1 MRCIV
6 GHVKKNGLNG
16 LEIETAASLDH
27 RRKRLRRRHN
37 PKGAT
42 RIVEKTKTKERLPP
56 PVPKNKSL
64 KEIQELDENDPQFRH
79 LSGRP
84 RKWHEVDG
92 EVKTK
97 PQTWK
102 DVVRADRQKKANAR
116 RARVRKWEA
125 EVTVAQ
131 EVMEGHTN
139 GDDHKMDIY
148 DEEKL
153 IAEGVL
159 ELDGW
164 DNEELIRGYRRNR
177 DGKFGKAPKY
187 IPREVQQQAF
197 RILVN
202 RGERRMK
209 EAYLTAIEEL
219 VKLAHSAQSEKVR
232 LDAQRELLNR
242 VVGKV
247 PDKVLVA
254 HDEPWQDI
262 LADSL
267 VPIGDALPI
276 ELEQDGEGTWALAP
290 QTEED

>member
-1 MRCIV
+1 M
-6 GHVKKNGLNG
+6 GHVKKNGLAG
-16 LEIETAASLDH
+16 LEVETAAQIERRQH
-27 RRKRLRRRHN
+27 RRRRT
-37 PKGAT
+37 PKGKT
-42 RIVEKTKTKERLPP
+42 RIAAESRTGERKPP

-64 KEIQELDENDPQFRH
+64 QEIQEMDEQDPQFRH
-79 LSGRP
+79 PQGKP
-84 RKWHEVDG
+84 RKWHDLDG
-92 EVKTK
+92 EVKTEPK
-97 PQTWK
+97 TWK
-102 DVVRADRQKKANAR
+102 DVVRADRQRKANAR
-116 RARVRKWEA
+116 RAKVRKWEA

-131 EVMEGHTN
+131 EVMEGHTKKK
-139 GDDHKMDIY
+139 DHDVDVY

-219 VKLAHSAQSEKVR
+219 VKLAHGAQSEKVR

-267 VPIGDALPI
+267 VPVSDVLPI
-276 ELEQDGEGTWALAP
+276 ELEQGGDGTYALPP